1 MMIYREIK
9 RLINYGLKHT
19 LFTKDDEIFIR
30 NSLLSVLNLD
40 EYEDVEVEDEE
51 LSTPTDIL
59 ENILNYAF
67 ENGILESNTP
77 IYRDLLDTKIMAVLM
92 PRPSEIIRKFN
103 EKYKRSKEEAT
114 DYFYNISKAC
124 DYVRTDRIS
133 QNLVWKSKTDYGEL
147 DITINLS
154 KPEKDP

>member
-92 PRPSEIIRKFN
+92 PRR
-103 EKYKRSKEEAT
+103 
-114 DYFYNISKAC
+114 C
-124 DYVRTDRIS
+124 V
-133 QNLVWKSKTDYGEL
+133 
-147 DITINLS
+147 
-154 KPEKDP
+154 